1 VRASRP
7 ALNGKVPNGDQ
18 AAMKVS
24 WNISPLADQLR
35 SDTRGIVLMAL
46 LIGGLILWALIA
58 GKTDRVVYRGVDKVG
73 WAGPEMA
80 HLNTDPPGNYI
91 MERNARFESLKP
103 GCVYDLNYDVEF
115 GRNRSTNRV
124 KTVRSATLVRC

>member
-1 VRASRP
+1 
-7 ALNGKVPNGDQ
+7 
-18 AAMKVS
+18 MKDP

-35 SDTRGIVLMAL
+35 SDTRGLVLMAL
-46 LIGGLILWALIA
+46 LIGGLILWALIV

-73 WAGPEMA
+73 WAGEEMA
-80 HLNTDPPGNYI
+80 HLNTDPSGNYI
-91 MERNARFESLKP
+91 MERNARFASLKP
-103 GCVYDLNYDVEF
+103 GCVYDFKYDVEF